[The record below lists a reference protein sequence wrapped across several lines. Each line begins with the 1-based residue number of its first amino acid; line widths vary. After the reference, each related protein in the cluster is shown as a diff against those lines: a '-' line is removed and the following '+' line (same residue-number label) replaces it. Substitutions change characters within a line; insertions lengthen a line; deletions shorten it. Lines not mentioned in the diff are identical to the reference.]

1 MPAAA
6 DHPSR
11 LHAGA
16 VSARRLIA
24 VAVMALA
31 AQQGQA
37 QTGAAPAASQRA
49 GIAFAIPA
57 QPLDQALGQLARQA
71 RLQLMAAP
79 ALLQGQQGRAVQGS
93 LSANAAV
100 AQLLQGTGLSGRIDG
115 NTLVIERASSASSG
129 TTLATVTVM
138 AASPET
144 ATGPVNGYVARR
156 SATATKTD
164 TPLLEVP
171 QSVSVIGREEMDAR
185 GVQDVMEAI
194 RYSPGITVGI
204 YGPDNRGWDLMLL
217 RGFDTSNSTYL
228 DGLSQALFG
237 INRFL
242 TEPYALER
250 VEVLRGPASMTF
262 GQGDAAGVI
271 NRVSKQPT
279 GERIREIEAQ
289 VGSFDRKQLAFDI
302 GDRFGADSDWSYR
315 LIGVALDSN
324 DQDRYPDGHK
334 LNRQRSY
341 LAPSVRW
348 QPNAATSLTLYANVL
363 DNKSQEDPYY
373 FSQNNVL
380 TDVKMGDYSFSRM
393 KQRQSAVGY
402 NFETA
407 LDSSWTLR
415 QNFRYSHV
423 ALTRRTVWVDEVD
436 ADAHSISRIA
446 RTWDDPVNQASLD
459 THVQGKL
466 RTGEVAHTLLFG
478 VDFSEQ
484 RGTAR
489 RFIGPAP
496 ALDLLAPV
504 YGQHVDT
511 PQDPLANYRQTTRQI
526 GLYAQDQIKFA
537 DRWVLTLGGRQ
548 DHVRSVTDDHLNA
561 AVTKQSDDAF
571 SGRAGLTYLVGNGWA
586 PYVGYTESFLPVSGA
601 DADNNPFKPM
611 RGKQVEAGVKFQ
623 PEGSRTLVTA
633 AVFDLRKTNVVTY
646 DPVNFEGRQIGKQ
659 RSRGL
664 ELEAKAEIIPGL
676 NALASYTWMDTKVL
690 ESADPGEAGKIP
702 PLVPRQTASAWL
714 DYTLGN
720 GWGAGAGVRYI
731 GRRANDEYNTSFERG
746 VTLVDAA
753 LHYEQGPWRLALN
766 VSNLFD
772 KDYKAICYHG
782 ECYRGNL
789 RSATVTARYRF

>member
-1 MPAAA
+1 MVSAA
-6 DHPSR
+6 ST
-11 LHAGA
+11 

-31 AQQGQA
+31 AQQGHA
-37 QTGAAPAASQRA
+37 QTGAVPSPMQRA
-49 GIAFAIPA
+49 SIDFTIPA

-71 RLQLMAAP
+71 KLQLMASP
-79 ALLQGQQGRAVQGS
+79 ALLQGQQGRSVEGN
-93 LSANAAV
+93 LSVNAAV
-100 AQLLQGTGLSGRIDG
+100 ARLLQGTGLLGRIEG
-115 NTLVIERASSASSG
+115 GTLVIERESGASGALSG
-129 TTLATVTVM
+129 TTLTTVTVT
-138 AASPET
+138 AQSPET

-171 QSVSVIGREEMDAR
+171 QSISVIGREEMDAR

-217 RGFDTSNSTYL
+217 RGFDTSYSTYL
-228 DGLSQALFG
+228 DGLSQTLFG

-250 VEVLRGPASMTF
+250 VEVLRGPASMAF
-262 GQGDAAGVI
+262 GQGDAGGVI
-271 NRVSKQPT
+271 NRVGKQPT
-279 GERIREIEAQ
+279 GETIRELEVQ
-289 VGSFDRKQLAFDI
+289 YGSFDRKQLAFDI
-302 GDRFGADSDWSYR
+302 GDRFGADSDLSYR
-315 LIGVALDSN
+315 LIGLTLDSN

-334 LNRQRSY
+334 LNRKRTY

-348 QPNAATSLTLYANVL
+348 QPSTTTSLTLYANFL

-373 FSQNNVL
+373 FGVNNVL
-380 TDVKMGDYSFSRM
+380 TDVKMGDWSFSRM
-393 KQRQSAVGY
+393 TQRQSAVGY
-402 NFETA
+402 RFETA
-407 LDSSWTLR
+407 LDSDWTLR

-423 ALTRRTVWVDEVD
+423 ALSRRTVWVDEVG
-436 ADAHSISRIA
+436 ADDRTISRIA

-466 RTGEVAHTLLFG
+466 RTGDVAHTLLFG
-478 VDFSEQ
+478 LDFSEQ
-484 RGTAR
+484 RGKAR
-489 RFIGPAP
+489 RFAGPAP
-496 ALDLLAPV
+496 TLDLLDPI
-504 YGQHVDT
+504 YGQPVDM
-511 PQDPLANYRQTTRQI
+511 PHEPLANYEQTTRQI

-548 DHVRSVTDDHLNA
+548 DNVRSVTDDHLNA
-561 AVTKQSDDAF
+561 EVSTKSDDAF
-571 SGRAGLTYLVGNGWA
+571 SGRAGLSYLVGNGWA
-586 PYVGYTESFLPVSGA
+586 PYVGYTESFLPISGA
-601 DADNNPFKPM
+601 DADNNPFKPT

-664 ELEAKAEIIPGL
+664 EFEAKGEIVAGL

-720 GWGAGAGVRYI
+720 GMGVGAGVRYI

-746 VTLVDAA
+746 VTLIDAA

-766 VSNLFD
+766 VSNLLN
-772 KDYKAICYHG
+772 KDYNAICYHG

-789 RSATVTARYRF
+789 RNATVTARYRF